1 MKVDGMTFTP
11 PVSSLSRRS
20 LMMASAAGTGLTLTG
35 CQPQKTKSPAAVW
48 DDTLADLHK
57 RTFQWFWDVTP
68 SKTGLTPDNWPNP
81 DFCSIA
87 AVGFALNAYCI
98 GVKSGYVDRAAA
110 AERTLTTLR
119 TFWNGPQGPQ
129 TAGVMGY
136 KGFFYHFLN
145 MDTGLRHDT
154 VELSSID
161 TALFITGALTAA
173 GFFDGDNAAETEIRK
188 LGVALYDRIDWTFLE
203 RDNGLISM
211 GYHPEPGRQGNDDTG
226 KIIRSWDRY
235 NEGMMVYLLGLASP
249 THPIKATAWDAW
261 AATIGVTWGANFGE
275 PHLGFAPL
283 FGHQYSHVWY
293 DYRGIA
299 DAYMREKG
307 IDYFINSQ
315 RATVAQRNYAIQ
327 NPGGFKDYS
336 GDVWGLTACRG
347 PAYVKAPY
355 NGREVQFFEYSARG
369 PQTGDK
375 EGNDDGTLAPTAG
388 LSSIAFSPEICAPLV
403 HALREK
409 YGSDLY
415 GDYGFFDAFNPSFPR
430 DLPSRSG
437 HHTAKAGWVAYEYL
451 AIDQGPILA
460 MLENHRSGFIWD
472 LFNRSTVTGP
482 IVRRGLKLAGFQG
495 VTPAG
500 DWLKG
505 GS

>member
-1 MKVDGMTFTP
+1 MTFTP
-11 PVSSLSRRS
+11 PVSSLSRRA
-20 LMMASAAGTGLTLTG
+20 LMMATAAATGLTLTG
-35 CQPQKTKSPAAVW
+35 CQLPKTKTTASTKGW

-68 SKTGLTPDNWPNP
+68 PKTGLTPDNWPNP
-81 DFCSIA
+81 DFCSVA
-87 AVGFALNAYCI
+87 AVGFALNACCI
-98 GVKSGYVDRAAA
+98 GAHSGYVTRAQA

-119 TFWNGPQGPQ
+119 TFWNGPQGPER
-129 TAGVMGY
+129 AGVMGY

-145 MDTGLRHDT
+145 MGTGLRHDT

-173 GFFDGDNAAETEIRK
+173 AFFDGDNDAEKEIRK
-188 LGVALYDRIDWTFLE
+188 LGVALYERVDWTFLE

-211 GYHPEPGRQGNDDTG
+211 GYHPEPGLNGHDATG
-226 KIIRSWDRY
+226 RIIRSWDRY
-235 NEGMMVYLLGLASP
+235 NEGMMVYHLAMASK
-249 THPIKATAWDAW
+249 THPIKATAWDTW
-261 AATIGVTWGANFGE
+261 AATIGVTWADNFGE

-299 DAYMREKG
+299 DAYMRGKN

-315 RATVAQRNYAIQ
+315 RATVAQRNYAIK

-347 PAYVKAPY
+347 PAYTKGKVD
-355 NGREVQFFEYSARG
+355 GREVQFFEYSARG

-375 EGNDDGTLAPTAG
+375 EANDDGTIAPTAG
-388 LSSIAFSPEICAPLV
+388 ISSVAFSPEICLPLI
-403 HALREK
+403 HTLREK

-415 GDYGFFDAFNPSFPR
+415 GEYGFYDAFNPSFPK
-430 DLPSRSG
+430 DLPSRVG
-437 HHTAKAGWVAYEYL
+437 HQTPKAGWVAYEYL
-451 AIDQGPILA
+451 AIDQGPILS
-460 MLENHRSGFIWD
+460 MLENHRSGLIWD
-472 LFNRSTVTGP
+472 LFNRSPVTGP
-482 IVRRGLKLAGFQG
+482 MVRRGFQLAGFQSTG
-495 VTPAG
+495 PAG
-500 DWLKG
+500 DWLKAKP
-505 GS
+505 